1 MKLSIVI
8 PVYNEEESLPHLMD
22 QIDSVSKAHDYAVEI
37 VFVDDGSTDASW
49 QVITDLQ
56 ERYPGLQGIRFRRNF
71 GKAAAL
77 QTGFEHVSGDFVM
90 TMDADLQD
98 DPAEIP
104 RFLEKMEE
112 GFDVVSGWKKIR
124 HDPWHKVGPS
134 RIFNKMV
141 SVLTGVSL
149 HDHNCGMKCYRAEVL
164 KEVRLYGE
172 LHRFIPV
179 LAASR
184 GFRVSEI
191 VVTHHAREF
200 GVSKYGFSRFLK
212 GFLDLLSVKFMT
224 SFGQR
229 PNHFLGGFGV
239 VLFGLGVGMLL
250 LSWLMT
256 LLWLWGWVGTVGVS
270 CWSYGTVFLQNSGY
284 LAVILGGQAVCC
296 GLVAELV
303 TRSYQNPIASNC
315 SIREILEKKD
325 KNSL

>member
-8 PVYNEEESLPHLMD
+8 PVYNEEESLPRLLER
-22 QIDSVSKAHDYAVEI
+22 IDSVTQANGYTTEI
-37 VFVDDGSTDASW
+37 VLIDDGSTDASW
-49 QVITDLQ
+49 QVITELRQ
-56 ERYPGLQGIRFRRNF
+56 KYPGVMGIRFRRNF

-104 RFLEKMEE
+104 RFLEKMAE

-134 RIFNKMV
+134 RVFNKMV
-141 SVLTGVSL
+141 SGLTGVSL

-164 KEVRLYGE
+164 KEVHLYGE

-212 GFLDLLSVKFMT
+212 GFLDLLSVKFVT

-239 VLFGLGVGMLL
+239 VLLGLGVGLVLL
-250 LSWLMT
+250 AWLFSLFCMAGC
-256 LLWLWGWVGTVGVS
+256 LGNALWPMWLCGRVEILG
-270 CWSYGTVFLQNSGY
+270 FL
-284 LAVILGGQAVCC
+284 AMILGGQGLGC

-303 TRSYQNPIASNC
+303 TRSHQNPTASNC
-315 SIREILEKKD
+315 SIREILEKVE
-325 KNSL
+325 